1 MREKTVSGIRRYS
14 VATLAALLTCLAS
27 CKFDVHRLFFRDPP
41 TDSRLASLSVVDA
54 PAIHSA
60 ASGLVRFAV
69 IADLHF
75 GSDKS
80 RAERQLLDCLASR
93 QDSQKLDFVVLLGD
107 VVETGA
113 DRYFA
118 DCEEFVG
125 RLKKALGSDVPVY
138 VVLGNHDLYKDGYGR
153 WRNLDFNAAGG
164 ASLFRFVTETTAGGG
179 TQRRSWY
186 FLDTASGIVGTRQM
200 EALTEAMQADGNPKL
215 VFTHVPI
222 YIEGEFFPVL
232 KLSDPRERARLITL
246 FDRSRVDMVLS
257 GHWHPGGFFDYGR
270 FSELCCASFVESSD
284 DSSSWYLMSLDEA
297 AGQLEVERFKVRD
310 GSLSSSAS
318 SFPLRADR

>member
-1 MREKTVSGIRRYS
+1 MREKIVFRIRRFP
-14 VATLAALLTCLAS
+14 VAALAVLSICLAS
-27 CKFDVHRLFFRDPP
+27 CKYDVHRLFFRDPP
-41 TDSRLASLSVVDA
+41 TDSRSASLSVVAA
-54 PAIHSA
+54 PAIRST
-60 ASGLVRFAV
+60 SGQVRFAV
-69 IADLHF
+69 ITDLHF
-75 GSDKS
+75 GSHKS
-80 RAERQLLDCLASR
+80 RAERQLLASLEGR
-93 QDSQKLDFVVLLGD
+93 QAELDFVVLLGD
-107 VVETGA
+107 VVQTGE

-118 DCEEFVG
+118 DCEEFVA
-125 RLKKALGSDVPVY
+125 RLKKALGADVPVY
-138 VVLGNHDLYKDGYGR
+138 VVLGNHDLYKDGFGR
-153 WRNLDFNAAGG
+153 WQNLDFNAAGG

-179 TQRRSWY
+179 TYRRSWY
-186 FLDTASGIVGTRQM
+186 FVDTASGIVGTRQLA
-200 EALTEAMQADGNPKL
+200 ALTDAMQADGNPKL

-297 AGQLEVERFKVRD
+297 AGQLEAEHFKVED
-310 GSLSSSAS
+310 GRLSSSTRTYGLEGS
-318 SFPLRADR
+318 R